1 MQDVIQA
8 VAANLRALRVAR
20 GMSLGALA
28 AASGT
33 GKATLSRLEA
43 RQGNPTVE
51 TLYALADA
59 LGVPF
64 GALVAEAAPAARH
77 LRADDVPHVRG
88 SVEARVLTQIA
99 GGALVEALDV
109 RFPAGHVRSS
119 KPHPAGVIEHVLI
132 TVGRLRAGP
141 LNAPVD
147 LDTGDVLRFEG
158 DVPHSYA
165 AIGDDA
171 RAIIL
176 MAYPTAAVTDG
187 AISGVLQ
194 AQASH

>member
-1 MQDVIQA
+1 MQDVIRA
-8 VAANLRALRVAR
+8 VAANVRALRMAR
-20 GMSLGALA
+20 GLSLGALA

-33 GKATLSRLEA
+33 GKATLSRIEA

-64 GALVAEAAPAARH
+64 GALVADTAPPPRH
-77 LRADDVPHVRG
+77 RHADEVPHVGG

-109 RFPAGHVRSS
+109 TFPAGHLRSS
-119 KPHPAGVIEHVLI
+119 KPHPAGVIEHVLL

-141 LNAPVD
+141 LDAPVD
-147 LDTGDVLRFEG
+147 LDAGEVVRFAGDVA
-158 DVPHSYA
+158 HSYA

-176 MAYPTAAVTDG
+176 MAYPTAALTDG
-187 AISGVLQ
+187 AMHAAL
-194 AQASH
+194 